1 MHQHSSFSKRYR
13 FADKFF
19 TADAMILGF
28 GGFVYFGDYVIT
40 GSTIDFLVRII
51 IQQILYRNEVSKQ
64 WQVYQ
69 RCLMLDSAVKC
80 SLIIH

>member
-19 TADAMILGF
+19 TADAIILGF

-40 GSTIDFLVRII
+40 GPAARFSWDLCRADFRIK
-51 IQQILYRNEVSKQ
+51 YADTPGGKWESRKVF
-64 WQVYQ
+64 
-69 RCLMLDSAVKC
+69 
-80 SLIIH
+80 